1 MWLICLNSKFNSS
14 YLYEFKLFYSEKK
27 ESMIPDKEEVKN
39 LGIYINMKSRKLMYF
54 STPNQDGPP
63 VVPLKR
69 QGDKVFP
76 CCWASKCIGARTT
89 WVKVYKTITAKVSNH
104 IVWCEWITQFTHLS
118 SDERVNPIGYLLGP
132 VHVRRGHATMRRIVL
147 NEVRRVYEDCSK
159 LLFAEIRA
167 QKFLWIWSSEE
178 DFPGAG
184 HMISNDKVFSTLL
197 DWGQG
202 DRDILFAS

>member
-1 MWLICLNSKFNSS
+1 M
-14 YLYEFKLFYSEKK
+14 
-27 ESMIPDKEEVKN
+27 
-39 LGIYINMKSRKLMYF
+39 G
-54 STPNQDGPP
+54 
-63 VVPLKR
+63 
-69 QGDKVFP
+69 
-76 CCWASKCIGARTT
+76 
-89 WVKVYKTITAKVSNH
+89 
-104 IVWCEWITQFTHLS
+104 
-118 SDERVNPIGYLLGP
+118 
-132 VHVRRGHATMRRIVL
+132 RIVL

-167 QKFLWIWSSEE
+167 QKFLWIRSSEG